1 MSTTVNALINDA
13 YQKCSLCGNGQ
24 SVSGN
29 EAMVGLR
36 DLMSVIA
43 ELSSQN
49 LALSDVEI
57 ADVHSNGIIR
67 IMQELPDGWE
77 EVDELPL
84 ASSLLVGKVRK
95 YEDKVYGCQAIPGT
109 YEFEWVERADIKWPD
124 LIINPL
130 PDRVTALTRKLGERY
145 ISLFP
150 AEKQLLDSK
159 TKRGLPSFY
168 MCETQLEKVKVENIE
183 YNYEVFIIETDSIQS
198 LNYRITY
205 LKAIPQYKLN
215 DRLYFSE
222 KVLSVIEDGLC
233 AKLCLRYKLT
243 DIKSFFDE
251 EYANGLRLLKRINQA
266 NRPMTYNFVEGG
278 SYLDNYYN
286 GFSPSQW

>member
-24 SVSGN
+24 SVAGT
-29 EAMVGLR
+29 EAVAGLR

-43 ELSSQN
+43 ELSAQN

-57 ADVHSNGIIR
+57 ADVTSNGIIR
-67 IMQELPDGWE
+67 IMEELPDGWE
-77 EVDELPL
+77 EVTELPV
-84 ASSLLVGKVRK
+84 ATSQLVGKVRK
-95 YEDKVYGCQAIPGT
+95 CGDKVYGCQAIPGT
-109 YEFEWVERADIKWPD
+109 YTFEWVERPDIKWPD

-145 ISLFP
+145 VPIYP
-150 AEKQLLDSK
+150 AEKQVLDAS
-159 TKRGLPSFY
+159 TKRSLPTFY
-168 MCETQLEKVKVENIE
+168 MCETQLEKHKVENIE
-183 YNYEVFIIETDSIQS
+183 YNYEVFIIETDSIQTV
-198 LNYRITY
+198 NYRITY
-205 LKAIPQYKLN
+205 LKTIPQYKLN

-222 KVLSVIEDGLC
+222 KVLSVIEEGLC

-243 DIKSFFDE
+243 DIKQFFDE

-266 NRPMTYNFVEGG
+266 NRPMTYSFVEGG
-278 SYLDNYYN
+278 SYLDSFYN
-286 GFSPSQW
+286 GYSPRSW

>member
-109 YEFEWVERADIKWPD
+109 YEFKWVERADIKWPD